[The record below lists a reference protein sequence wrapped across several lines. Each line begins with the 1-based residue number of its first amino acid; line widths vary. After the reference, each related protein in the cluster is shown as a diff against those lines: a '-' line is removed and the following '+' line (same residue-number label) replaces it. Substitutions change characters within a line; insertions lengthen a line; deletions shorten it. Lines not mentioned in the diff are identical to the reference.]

1 MSNIVMNRF
10 AAVHSGVVF
19 GIGST
24 KEEALKDSEKWTDM
38 VKYLSVVPCT
48 EAAYQRIEENGW
60 CSGISVYRDGVMLET
75 EEE

>member
-38 VKYLSVVPCT
+38 VKYLSVVP
-48 EAAYQRIEENGW
+48 
-60 CSGISVYRDGVMLET
+60 
-75 EEE
+75 